1 MPIHWLQMHC
11 KRKKHLVLSN
21 LANDHTEARVY
32 FNHDAF
38 WLKATSGMRR
48 PLMRSIANLFV
59 QQFPLHKVGS
69 VHPFNLLDWL
79 PLHLLHL
86 HFSLCFIS
94 TYPQDFFQIVS
105 KTHSPCLS
113 KTDVQP
119 LQFLAKFP
127 SSFSS
132 SPFVYLACIAPYRF
146 CQDCL
151 PWNYGHPQ
159 SEAAT
164 MHDKDFKIHVAVV
177 LI

>member
-1 MPIHWLQMHC
+1 MHQVECLYIGCRCILFRPIWLMIIRKQGSTSTTMHSDWKPLGNEEASDEVNC
-11 KRKKHLVLSN
+11 KPFRAVISTTQGRN
-21 LANDHTEARVY
+21 
-32 FNHDAF
+32 
-38 WLKATSGMRR
+38 
-48 PLMRSIANLFV
+48 
-59 QQFPLHKVGS
+59 
-69 VHPFNLLDWL
+69 VHPFNPLDWL

-164 MHDKDFKIHVAVV
+164 MHDKDFNIHVAVV

>member
-1 MPIHWLQMHC
+1 MIIRKQGSTSNTMHSDWKPLENEEASDEVNC
-11 KRKKHLVLSN
+11 KPFRAAISTTQVWN
-21 LANDHTEARVY
+21 
-32 FNHDAF
+32 
-38 WLKATSGMRR
+38 
-48 PLMRSIANLFV
+48 
-59 QQFPLHKVGS
+59 
-69 VHPFNLLDWL
+69 VHPFNPLDPLDWL
-79 PLHLLHL
+79 PLHLFCL

-132 SPFVYLACIAPYRF
+132 SPFVYLAGIAPYKF
-146 CQDCL
+146 CQGCL
-151 PWNYGHPQ
+151 PWNYGYPQ

-164 MHDKDFKIHVAVV
+164 MHDKDFKIHVAV